1 VDELVNTV
9 NLEELNSFADEF
21 ANALKPSDVVFF
33 EGPMGAGKTT
43 LISAICAS
51 LKTKEAVSSP
61 TYAVMHEYES
71 DSFLVQHFDFFK
83 VKPGDYLYE
92 MAVEQFPNVE
102 AVTFV
107 EWPQNL
113 SNDLQDCATIN
124 IKLGKVPNDD
134 YKRTIGVCR

>member
-1 VDELVNTV
+1 M
-9 NLEELNSFADEF
+9 NLEELNSFAEEF
-21 ANALKPSDVVFF
+21 ANTLKPGEVVFF
-33 EGPMGAGKTT
+33 EGEMGAGKTT

-83 VKPGDYLYE
+83 VKLGDFLYE

-113 SNDLQDCATIN
+113 SKELQDYATIT
-124 IKLGKVPNDD
+124 IKLGKDLHDD
-134 YKRTIGVCR
+134 SKRTIEVSR